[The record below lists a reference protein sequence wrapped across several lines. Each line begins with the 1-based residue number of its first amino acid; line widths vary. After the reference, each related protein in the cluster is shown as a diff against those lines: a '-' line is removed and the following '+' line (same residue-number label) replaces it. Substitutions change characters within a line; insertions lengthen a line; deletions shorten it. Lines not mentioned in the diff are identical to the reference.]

1 MAYWRKVSM
10 AVPEGIMLTRR
21 EILAA
26 LTAAVLTAG
35 GFALAQRAE
44 PVGKSWAID
53 WTSIPAKTTN
63 VGQLRTFF
71 NGPTTTLADLDVHVT
86 TLNPGQVSHPPH
98 KHPNEEMLIV
108 KEGTLTALVNG
119 EWEKVGP
126 GSVLF
131 FASNVLHGVRN
142 DGAMPV
148 TYHVINFK
156 TSGTAAQSG
165 E

>member
-1 MAYWRKVSM
+1 
-10 AVPEGIMLTRR
+10 MLTRR

-26 LTAAVLTAG
+26 LAAAALTAG
-35 GFALAQRAE
+35 GFALAQQAE

-53 WTSIPAKTTN
+53 WTSIPAKTTS
-63 VGQLRTFF
+63 VGQLRAFF
-71 NGPTTTLADLDVHVT
+71 KGPTATLADLDLHVT
-86 TLNPGQVSHPPH
+86 TLNPGQAAHPPH

-108 KEGTLTALVNG
+108 KEGTLTALVNDK
-119 EWEKVGP
+119 WEKVGP

-142 DGAMPV
+142 DGAVPV
-148 TYHVINFK
+148 TYHVISFK
-156 TSGTAAQSG
+156 TSGTTAQLG